1 MRQRIVLSLIL
12 AAVLVATAIVAG
24 RAAAPAGEGRAQVPR
39 GATIAYAVDGD
50 TLRVSIGSS
59 LEYVRLVGIDT
70 PEDVRPG
77 TDPECGSL
85 EAAASMRR
93 LAPEG
98 ARVQLRF
105 DSVADRRDKYGRLLA
120 HAFVAGRQ
128 LEIAQLRR
136 AGRRSTGLTISNSM
150 DWPGSSGPKR
160 RRAPAFLASGAPAAA
175 TSTPPPSST
184 SLRPAPAPY
193 RRGDIRTG
201 GPRPSEGSWS
211 CR

>member
-1 MRQRIVLSLIL
+1 MRQRIILSLVL
-12 AAVLVATAIVAG
+12 AAVLVATAVVAG
-24 RAAAPAGEGRAQVPR
+24 RAAAPAGDARAQVAR
-39 GATIAYAVDGD
+39 SATIAYAVDGD

-85 EAAASMRR
+85 EAAASMKR

-98 ARVQLRF
+98 TQVQLRF
-105 DSVADRRDKYGRLLA
+105 DSVADRRDRYGRLLA

-136 AGRRSTGLTISNSM
+136 GWATVYRFDDQQFDGLA
-150 DWPGSSGPKR
+150 R
-160 RRAPAFLASGAPAAA
+160 FEGAEAAA
-175 TSTPPPSST
+175 RSRLLGVWGACS
-184 SLRPAPAPY
+184 
-193 RRGDIRTG
+193 GDFH
-201 GPRPSEGSWS
+201 SAS
-211 CR
+211 